1 MPENY
6 TNDYMIAAHHK
17 DDHSAVRVGP
27 SSPDRSAWSN
37 PYAYTSGCCSSGW
50 PPTDRDKH
58 GQALLNEAAE
68 LIFNRVDPKQIL
80 QEFAKIEAW
89 RELRNI
95 QTAGDWAE
103 RIFIPGDTAWNPHNP
118 DPPHNSDP

>member
-1 MPENY
+1 MQENY

-27 SSPDRSAWSN
+27 SRPDAWIN
-37 PYAYTSGCCSSGW
+37 PYEYTTGCNCVGW

-58 GQALLNEAAE
+58 GQALLNQAAE
-68 LIFNRVDPKQIL
+68 FMFQGVDPKKIL

-89 RELRNI
+89 RGLRNI
-95 QTAGDWAE
+95 PFVADWADC
-103 RIFIPGDTAWNPHNP
+103 IFIPGETAWNPHNP